1 MLNEGRALV
10 KDVVG
15 QVDGVI
21 NNVQGIKKDV
31 TGVWGRI
38 LGLFGKAKQPAPD
51 AIAAAKIASAPKPVK
66 KVKQKAPEFDENAI
80 FAEVGQNLTE
90 FFNAVNKLDLWI
102 KEEEEKSRHVFTPD
116 ADASKNAINR
126 VLAQLQME
134 KMQVELRELM
144 VYHVPPEMKDL
155 YGRINKM
162 LGQIKE
168 EQELARMDELQKER
182 EAAWRKRQMA
192 EQVKDRA
199 IYAILTLVMV
209 AWTWATIMVMTR
221 GT

>member
-10 KDVVG
+10 KEVTSEI
-15 QVDGVI
+15 DGAI
-21 NNVQGIKKDV
+21 KNVEGIKKDV
-31 TGVWGRI
+31 GGLWSKITK
-38 LGLFGKAKQPAPD
+38 LFGGTSQPTTAPV
-51 AIAAAKIASAPKPVK
+51 ATPKPVAKPAK
-66 KVKQKAPEFDENAI
+66 KIKQKAPEFDENAI
-80 FAEVGQNLTE
+80 FAEVGQNLTV

-116 ADASKNAINR
+116 SDASANAINR

-134 KMQVELRELM
+134 KMQVELREMM

-162 LGQIKE
+162 LGQIAE

-192 EQVKDRA
+192 DQIKDRA
-199 IYAILTLVMV
+199 IYAILTLVMI
-209 AWTWATIMVMTR
+209 AWTWATIMVMTH

>member
-15 QVDGVI
+15 QVDGAI
-21 NNVQGIKKDV
+21 NNVQAIKKDV

-38 LGLFGKAKQPAPD
+38 LGLFGKAKQPVPSQAPK
-51 AIAAAKIASAPKPVK
+51 AQSASVAKPVK

-116 ADASKNAINR
+116 VDASKNAINR

-134 KMQVELRELM
+134 KMQLELRELM

-162 LGQIKE
+162 LGQIAE

-192 EQVKDRA
+192 DQIKDRA
-199 IYAILTLVMV
+199 MYAILTLVMV
-209 AWTWATIMVMTR
+209 VWTWATIMVMTR

>member
-10 KDVVG
+10 KEVTSEI
-15 QVDGVI
+15 DGAI
-21 NNVQGIKKDV
+21 KNVEGIKKDV
-31 TGVWGRI
+31 GGLWGKI
-38 LGLFGKAKQPAPD
+38 TKLFGGTSQPTPAPV
-51 AIAAAKIASAPKPVK
+51 ATPKSVAKPAK
-66 KVKQKAPEFDENAI
+66 KVKQKAPEYDEGAI
-80 FAEVGQNLTE
+80 FAEVGQNLTV

-116 ADASKNAINR
+116 SDASANAINR

-134 KMQVELRELM
+134 KMQAELREMM

-162 LGQIKE
+162 LGQIAE

-182 EAAWRKRQMA
+182 EARWRKRQMA
-192 EQVKDRA
+192 DQIKDRA
-199 IYAILTLVMV
+199 IYAILTLVMI

>member
-10 KDVVG
+10 KEVTSEI
-15 QVDGVI
+15 DGAI
-21 NNVQGIKKDV
+21 KNVEGIKKDV
-31 TGVWGRI
+31 GGLWGKI
-38 LGLFGKAKQPAPD
+38 TKLFGGASQPTPAPV
-51 AIAAAKIASAPKPVK
+51 ATPKSVAKPAK

-80 FAEVGQNLTE
+80 FAEVGQNLTV

-116 ADASKNAINR
+116 SDASANAINR

-134 KMQVELRELM
+134 KMQVELREMM

-162 LGQIKE
+162 LGQIAE

-192 EQVKDRA
+192 DQIKDRA
-199 IYAILTLVMV
+199 IYAILILVMI
-209 AWTWATIMVMTR
+209 AWTWATIIVMTR

>member
-10 KDVVG
+10 KEVTSEI
-15 QVDGVI
+15 DGAI
-21 NNVQGIKKDV
+21 KNVEGIKKDV
-31 TGVWGRI
+31 GGLWGTI
-38 LGLFGKAKQPAPD
+38 TKLFGGGKKSTPT
-51 AIAAAKIASAPKPVK
+51 PKPASKPVAKPAK
-66 KVKQKAPEFDENAI
+66 KVKQKAPEYDENAI
-80 FAEVGQNLTE
+80 FAEVGQNLIV

-102 KEEEEKSRHVFTPD
+102 KEEEEKSRHVFNPD
-116 ADASKNAINR
+116 SDASTNAINR

-134 KMQVELRELM
+134 KMTVELREMM

-162 LGQIKE
+162 LGQIAE

-182 EAAWRKRQMA
+182 NLAWRKRQM
-192 EQVKDRA
+192 VNKLKDRA
-199 IYAILTLVMV
+199 VYAILTLVMIV
-209 AWTWATIMVMTR
+209 WTWSMIMVMTH

>member
-38 LGLFGKAKQPAPD
+38 LGLFGKAKQPAP
-51 AIAAAKIASAPKPVK
+51 APVAKTQSASVAKPAK

-80 FAEVGQNLTE
+80 FAEVGHNLTE

-116 ADASKNAINR
+116 VDASKNAINR

-192 EQVKDRA
+192 DQIKDRA
-199 IYAILTLVMV
+199 MYAILTLVMV
-209 AWTWATIMVMTR
+209 VWTWATIMVMTR

>member
-15 QVDGVI
+15 QVDGAI
-21 NNVQGIKKDV
+21 NNVQAIKKDV

-38 LGLFGKAKQPAPD
+38 LGLFGKAKQPAP
-51 AIAAAKIASAPKPVK
+51 APVATTQSASTAKPK

-80 FAEVGQNLTE
+80 FAEVGKNLTV

-116 ADASKNAINR
+116 SDASANAINR

-134 KMQVELRELM
+134 KMQVELREMM

-162 LGQIKE
+162 LGQIAE

-199 IYAILTLVMV
+199 IYAILILVMI
-209 AWTWATIMVMTR
+209 AWTWATIMVMTH

>member
-15 QVDGVI
+15 QVDGAI
-21 NNVQGIKKDV
+21 NNVQAIKKDV

-38 LGLFGKAKQPAPD
+38 LGLFGKAKQPAP
-51 AIAAAKIASAPKPVK
+51 APVATAKSASPAKQAK
-66 KVKQKAPEFDENAI
+66 KIKQKAPEFDENAI
-80 FAEVGQNLTE
+80 FAEVGKNLTV

-116 ADASKNAINR
+116 ADASSNAINR

-134 KMQVELRELM
+134 KMQVELREMM

-162 LGQIKE
+162 LGQIAE

-182 EAAWRKRQMA
+182 EARWRKRQM
-192 EQVKDRA
+192 EDQVKDRA
-199 IYAILTLVMV
+199 MYAILILVMV
-209 AWTWATIMVMTR
+209 AWTWATIMTMTR

>member
-10 KDVVG
+10 KEVTSEI
-15 QVDGVI
+15 DGAI
-21 NNVQGIKKDV
+21 KNVEGIKKDI
-31 TGVWGRI
+31 GGLWGKI
-38 LGLFGKAKQPAPD
+38 TKLFGGASKPTTAPV
-51 AIAAAKIASAPKPVK
+51 ATPKPVAKPAK
-66 KVKQKAPEFDENAI
+66 KIKQKAPEFDENAI
-80 FAEVGQNLTE
+80 FAEVGQNLTV

-116 ADASKNAINR
+116 SDASANAINR

-134 KMQVELRELM
+134 KMQVELREMM

-162 LGQIKE
+162 LGQIAE

-192 EQVKDRA
+192 DQIKDRA
-199 IYAILTLVMV
+199 IYAILTLVMI
-209 AWTWATIMVMTR
+209 AWTWATIMVMTH